1 MLGTGF
7 LTFFF
12 FFNLN
17 LYPQLEWKFFSSGEC
32 SKEYNFLCPSEY
44 SFTFFQRCH
53 LGCLAGPWTMKSHV
67 PRGCRG
73 LMEKHAGRA
82 GSHVVITGSRSVA
95 SERGPGALIMKCVAM
110 ASGQP
115 DSFLSLQAISG
126 PMPKS
131 VNTHRLSRSCRSR
144 PQCGH
149 SKAHVADNT
158 CEGRH
163 PREVFQSLSIKE
175 FLQGT
180 LLAGDGNLWFGF
192 V

>member
-1 MLGTGF
+1 
-7 LTFFF
+7 
-12 FFNLN
+12 
-17 LYPQLEWKFFSSGEC
+17 
-32 SKEYNFLCPSEY
+32 
-44 SFTFFQRCH
+44 
-53 LGCLAGPWTMKSHV
+53 MKSHV

-73 LMEKHAGRA
+73 PMEKHAGRA

-158 CEGRH
+158 CEGRQH
-163 PREVFQSLSIKE
+163 AGSGERGVSAIVYKGVFVGHASGWRRKPLVWFCLAEPLGKRFLPE
-175 FLQGT
+175 F
-180 LLAGDGNLWFGF
+180 
-192 V
+192 